1 MDIQLGMCPATLL
14 ADAMGA
20 SPADVRDAVDAT
32 AANGFTHVSV
42 WAHHISALGDT
53 LVDARRALDRAGL
66 RVSVVEAALA
76 WASGDVDASRAEA
89 ERLRPAIEATG
100 ASLVLAACMDPSL
113 AELSRAR
120 EAFGALVDTV
130 GRSGASVALEFLPWS
145 PVPDLAT
152 AWRLVEPLGD
162 GAGITLDT
170 WHWQRQPGGPDVA
183 LLRSI
188 PAERISYLQLA
199 DAAPNPSPELLVEAM
214 TARLLPGEGVV
225 DYAALLDTLHTMG
238 ARPVVVTEV
247 FRPSLVV
254 ERGSRGAAAAM
265 RDAALTVLAATPG

>member
-1 MDIQLGMCPATLL
+1 MNIELGMCPATLL

-20 SPADVRDAVDAT
+20 SPSDVRDAIDAT

-53 LVDARRALDRAGL
+53 LEGARRAVDGAGL
-66 RVSVVEAALA
+66 RVSVVVAALG

-100 ASLVLAACMDPSL
+100 ASLVLAACMDPSVADMSRAQDALGVL
-113 AELSRAR
+113 AE
-120 EAFGALVDTV
+120 TV

-152 AWRLVEPLGD
+152 AWELVEPLGA

-170 WHWQRQPGGPDVA
+170 WHWQRQPGGPDLA

-188 PAERISYLQLA
+188 PAERVPYLQLA
-199 DAAPNPSPELLVEAM
+199 DAAPDPSPELLVEAM
-214 TARLLPGEGVV
+214 TARLLPGDGVV
-225 DYAALLDTLHTMG
+225 DYAELLATLHAMG

-254 ERGSRGAAAAM
+254 ERGSRGAAATM
-265 RDAALTVLAATPG
+265 RNAARAVIATAPG